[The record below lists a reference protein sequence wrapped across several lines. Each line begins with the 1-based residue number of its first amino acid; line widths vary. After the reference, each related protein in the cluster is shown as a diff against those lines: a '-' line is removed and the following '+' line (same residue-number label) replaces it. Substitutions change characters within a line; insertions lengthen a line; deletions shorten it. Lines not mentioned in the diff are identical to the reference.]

1 MLAEE
6 CGQIAA
12 GMTVRLFGSQ
22 TNLEDRFSSEPGIL
36 SFTDATLG
44 TAMESWAKTE
54 EGKGLAADFYS
65 QIASTAIDSNGLAD
79 EKTLRVSEVTIPLT
93 LTSPSALTLRIPA
106 GMPILQTSAPLLR
119 EIGSHMPPRLGRVS
133 ISVRGCSHD
142 VYYHSELPA
151 SGASFIDRAAN
162 SGGHKT
168 RPYIPGSAL
177 SAPAPRVSTATCL
190 ADDAFTVF
198 HSASPLHERISC
210 GFFRRGQ
217 QRGRGRDGSHAFF
230 VHRRS
235 VEHAPALNFIRFT
248 QMSSRK

>member
-1 MLAEE
+1 MGTGSGMGPALDAAVAKSDAGLPVIPGKTVKGLLREAVMLAEE

-93 LTSPSALTLRIPA
+93 LTSTVSTDAAHTSWL
-106 GMPILQTSAPLLR
+106 PILQTSAPLLR
-119 EIGSHMPPRLGRVS
+119 EIGSHRHRGLGRVS
-133 ISVRGCSHD
+133 ISVREVQS
-142 VYYHSELPA
+142 
-151 SGASFIDRAAN
+151 
-162 SGGHKT
+162 
-168 RPYIPGSAL
+168 
-177 SAPAPRVSTATCL
+177 
-190 ADDAFTVF
+190 
-198 HSASPLHERISC
+198 
-210 GFFRRGQ
+210 
-217 QRGRGRDGSHAFF
+217 
-230 VHRRS
+230 
-235 VEHAPALNFIRFT
+235 
-248 QMSSRK
+248 